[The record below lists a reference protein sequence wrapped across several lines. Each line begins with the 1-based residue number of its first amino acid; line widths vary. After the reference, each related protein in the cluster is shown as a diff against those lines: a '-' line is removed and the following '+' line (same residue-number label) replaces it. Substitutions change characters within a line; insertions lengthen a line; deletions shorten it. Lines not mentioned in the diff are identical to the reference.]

1 MPSTYSNLK
10 IELIGIGEQTGTWGD
25 TTNNNFQYAIEEAI
39 TGSGDV
45 TFSNTNVTLSFI
57 NSNLPQTARNLRLNL
72 IGVAA
77 TPLNLIVPAIEK
89 LYLINN
95 TLANAITVKN
105 LTGTGSTIPA
115 GKSAWVFNDGT
126 NVSDAINSFGT
137 TIPVTSGGTGTTTS
151 TGTGSVV
158 LNNSPALTTPD
169 IGTPSAGTL
178 TNCTGLPATT
188 GITGTLPINR
198 GGTNSTATPSQGA
211 VAYGNGTS
219 IVYTAVG
226 TTGQVLQ
233 SNGSGAPTWGAAF
246 VTGMIMM
253 WSGTIATIPSG
264 WLLCNGLNGT
274 PDLRNRFIVGAA
286 VDNAGVANTTI
297 TGANTQ
303 TGGSKDLVVPSHTHT
318 ITDPG
323 HFHTYDTRTGTPP
336 QSGSST
342 QCWNGVVS
350 ANTSTATTGITI
362 NTAGVSGVNQ
372 NLPPYFAL
380 AYIMKS

>member
-1 MPSTYSNLK
+1 MLFRSNL
-10 IELIGIGEQTGTWGD
+10 
-25 TTNNNFQYAIEEAI
+25 QYAIEEAI

-137 TIPVTSGGTGTTTS
+137 TIPVDSGGTGTTTS
-151 TGTGSVV
+151 TGSGSVV
-158 LNNSPALTTPD
+158 LNTSPTLVTPAL
-169 IGTPSAGTL
+169 GTPASGTL

-211 VAYGNGTS
+211 VAYGNGIS
-219 IVYTAVG
+219 ILFTAVG
-226 TTGQVLQ
+226 TSGQVLQ
-233 SNGSGAPTWGAAF
+233 SAGSGTPVWVNAF
-246 VTGMIMM
+246 VTGMIML

-264 WLLCNGLNGT
+264 WVLCNGLNGT
-274 PDLRNRFIVGAA
+274 PNLTNRFVIGAA
-286 VDNAGVANTTI
+286 VDSAGVAYTTI

-303 TGGSKDLVVPSHTHT
+303 TGGSKDSTLVSHTHT
-318 ITDPG
+318 ATVTDPG
-323 HFHTYDTRTGTPP
+323 HFHANQGTRQVQAGADNTGPFV
-336 QSGSST
+336 QEASWAAGGN
-342 QCWNGVVS
+342 QY
-350 ANTSTATTGITI
+350 NTSTKTTGISVANDTQGA
-362 NTAGVSGVNQ
+362 TATNA
-372 NLPPYFAL
+372 NLVPYFAL
-380 AYIMKS
+380 AYIMKT

>member
-169 IGTPSAGTL
+169 IGTPSAGIL

-246 VTGMIMM
+246 ITGMIMM
-253 WSGTIATIPSG
+253 WSGSIATIPSG
-264 WLLCNGLNGT
+264 WYLCNGLNGKIG
-274 PDLRNRFIVGAA
+274 RAHV
-286 VDNAGVANTTI
+286 
-297 TGANTQ
+297 
-303 TGGSKDLVVPSHTHT
+303 
-318 ITDPG
+318 
-323 HFHTYDTRTGTPP
+323 
-336 QSGSST
+336 
-342 QCWNGVVS
+342 
-350 ANTSTATTGITI
+350 
-362 NTAGVSGVNQ
+362 
-372 NLPPYFAL
+372 
-380 AYIMKS
+380 